1 MSWQRLNVADGDRF
15 RNELDVVGYVCGC
28 LTSQRL
34 VYQACNL
41 VLDSLTDRQ
50 PMQLTQHRR
59 DVVTSSSS
67 CDQTCSGVLNGLNL
81 PQKAVWHAVQ
91 HGVAVVQA
99 TADKRLDC
107 VRVRVVNGDEMG
119 ERKPCIRACSAM
131 A

>member
-15 RNELDVVGYVCGC
+15 RNELDVVGNVCGC

-59 DVVTSSSS
+59 DVVTSSIS
-67 CDQTCSGVLNGLNL
+67 CDQTCNGVLNGPNL
-81 PQKAVWHAVQ
+81 PQKAV
-91 HGVAVVQA
+91 
-99 TADKRLDC
+99 
-107 VRVRVVNGDEMG
+107 
-119 ERKPCIRACSAM
+119 
-131 A
+131 